1 MDTLVIDLERKSS
14 TTFLIGETIGEEGQE
29 KKQDAPEFAALEA
42 SVACATVSTTT
53 EYSTNE
59 STCQIAPAST
69 GKPGGNEKSASSLA
83 DGIEYS
89 TEALACQIEPTPTLA
104 EIEGL
109 IGDAA
114 KERIASAHRELEETR
129 ARLGRERIARERA
142 LASMQSRQSEMKEGL
157 ANLAGERAKME
168 DKARAFLG
176 GDVLKAVLDKI
187 HVGFNARQLDLEADL
202 KEAEA
207 AIAEAQTEAQAAE
220 ISDALEQQLGEQ
232 ELERLEGA
240 APEVADEVRL
250 VLSAEENLAEARK
263 ILKEG
268 MLQDAAALL
277 ERAKAGGADSA
288 LTEEMER
295 ELAEANKKRRA
306 REMIARLT
314 ANPDQVGAT
323 RRIHRIM
330 EDAQQAGVAE
340 LVAPFANKALDTARE
355 AANARFAQ
363 ARPIAD
369 HLVSEGL
376 VPVVGDGRIE
386 AWKEERRN
394 GNGTLWRLE
403 RILTLRG
410 GEGWRTEMPRNPLTE
425 KQVPSRVRHSRW
437 YRPSRTDPAH

>member
-1 MDTLVIDLERKSS
+1 MDTLVIDLERNANA
-14 TTFLIGETIGEEGQE
+14 TFLLGEEGQE
-29 KKQDAPEFAALEA
+29 KKQDAPEFAALGA
-42 SVACATVSTTT
+42 SSVACATTESTT
-53 EYSTNE
+53 EYNTNE
-59 STCQIAPAST
+59 SV
-69 GKPGGNEKSASSLA
+69 
-83 DGIEYS
+83 
-89 TEALACQIEPTPTLA
+89 CQIEPIPSLA

-114 KERIASAHRELEETR
+114 HERIANAHQELAETR
-129 ARLGRERIARERA
+129 ARLGRERLAREKA
-142 LASMQSRQSEMKEGL
+142 LASMQVRQSEMQESF

-168 DKARAFLG
+168 SKARAFLG

-187 HVGFNARQLDLEADL
+187 HIAFNARQLDLEADL
-202 KEAEA
+202 KDAEA
-207 AIAEAQTEAQAAE
+207 AITEAQTEAQAAE
-220 ISDALEQQLGEQ
+220 ITDALELQLDEQ

-240 APEVADEVRL
+240 APEVADKVRL

-263 ILKEG
+263 TLNEG
-268 MLQDAAALL
+268 RLQDAAALL
-277 ERAKAGGADSA
+277 ERAKVGGADAA
-288 LTEEMER
+288 LAGEVER

-314 ANPDQVGAT
+314 ANPDQAGAT

-330 EDAQQAGVAE
+330 EEAQQAGVAE
-340 LVAPFANKALDTARE
+340 LVAPFANKALDSARE

-369 HLVSEGL
+369 HLVTEGF

-394 GNGTLWRLE
+394 GNGTLWKLE

-410 GEGWRTEMPRNPLTE
+410 GEGWRTETPRNPLTE
-425 KQVPSRVRHSRW
+425 KQVPARVRHSRW
-437 YRPSRTDPAH
+437 YRPSRTDPAQ